1 VTLSF
6 LSPLYNAVSWLM
18 VQIHTGLSLFMP
30 STSGQ
35 AWFLT
40 IIVLVVLMRLI
51 LVPLFVKQMHA
62 MRKMS
67 ALNPQLMELRK

>member
-1 VTLSF
+1 
-6 LSPLYNAVSWLM
+6 
-18 VQIHTGLSLFMP
+18 MP

-40 IIVLVVLMRLI
+40 IVVLVVVMRLI
-51 LVPLFVKQMHA
+51 LVPLFVKQMHS

-67 ALNPQLMELRK
+67 ALNPQLRNCGRSTRATSRP